1 MTVLWLSEEPLT
13 HCHQKKK
20 WKKGEILLIQILQ
33 YFANLEKERKRWDRE
48 KVGMDDRR
56 G

>member
-1 MTVLWLSEEPLT
+1 MALRRAANVLPPE
-13 HCHQKKK
+13 KK